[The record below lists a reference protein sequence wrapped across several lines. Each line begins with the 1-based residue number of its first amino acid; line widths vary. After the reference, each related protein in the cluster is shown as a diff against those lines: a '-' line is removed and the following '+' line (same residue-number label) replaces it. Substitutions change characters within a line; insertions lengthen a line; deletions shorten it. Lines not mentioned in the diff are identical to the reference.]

1 MFTEING
8 IKLYYE
14 DKGQGP
20 AFVFIH
26 GLGES
31 APSWHFQTDFFSKSF
46 RTVAMDL
53 RGHAQSEDGD
63 TTITL
68 DLLASDVIGLLDY
81 LGIEIAHFIGHS
93 MGGVILQEI
102 AARYPERM
110 LSIILSSTAGFF
122 KPPVN
127 TTNLELRLER
137 IDTLPMS
144 ELGALIAKIAC
155 APDFEQ
161 RQPEIFTEIKKTF
174 QQNRT
179 IPYRQA
185 TLAVFGS
192 ELSDHRS
199 SSAKIKVP
207 TLIMV
212 GELDQTTPLTDSF
225 NLLKLIPGSKMQI
238 LRNAAHLTKYEVP
251 QDYNRAIVE
260 FLAPYEPEVV
270 LPLLCTF
277 RKNILL
283 GNSFLLQYPE

>member
-1 MFTEING
+1 MLTEING

-26 GLGES
+26 GLGEN
-31 APSWHFQTDFFSKSF
+31 APSWHFQTAFFSKAF
-46 RTVAMDL
+46 RTIAMDL
-53 RGHAQSEDGD
+53 RGHGQSGDGLA
-63 TTITL
+63 TITL
-68 DLLASDVIGLLDY
+68 DLLASDVISLLDY
-81 LGIEIAHFIGHS
+81 LGIEKAHFIGHS

-102 AARYPERM
+102 AAGYPERI

-122 KPPVN
+122 EPPAN
-127 TTNLELRLER
+127 TTNLQLRLER
-137 IDTLPMS
+137 INTLPMN
-144 ELGALIAKIAC
+144 ELGSLIAKIAC

-161 RQPEIFTEIKKTF
+161 RQPEIFTEITKTF

-185 TLAVFGS
+185 TFAVFGS
-192 ELSDHRS
+192 ELSDHRN

-212 GELDQTTPLTDSF
+212 GEMDQTTPLTDSV

-251 QDYNRAIVE
+251 EDYNRAIAE
-260 FLAPYEPEVV
+260 FLVPYEPEAV
-270 LPLLCTF
+270 LPLLE
-277 RKNILL
+277 
-283 GNSFLLQYPE
+283 S